1 MWNFLFLLSL
11 ANPAQGYLYYDEY
24 FCFDNFKGHHL
35 KCVELTFSNLQFT
48 ICFTLKKITT

>member
-1 MWNFLFLLSL
+1 MWNFLFPLFLVSL
-11 ANPAQGYLYYDEY
+11 AQSYLYYDEY

-35 KCVELTFSNLQFT
+35 KCAELTFSNLQFT